1 MNGGWGGEKKEGDDC
16 KGDWREG
23 RSWRQMLWGS
33 YGGEGA
39 REGDVCAGEL
49 KSTFVP
55 SPFSFWC
62 VAYEKEI
69 THVIL

>member
-1 MNGGWGGEKKEGDDC
+1 MTVRVIGGRGEAGGRCYEGA
-16 KGDWREG
+16 
-23 RSWRQMLWGS
+23 
-33 YGGEGA
+33 GA

-49 KSTFVP
+49 KSTFAP

-69 THVIL
+69 TYVIL